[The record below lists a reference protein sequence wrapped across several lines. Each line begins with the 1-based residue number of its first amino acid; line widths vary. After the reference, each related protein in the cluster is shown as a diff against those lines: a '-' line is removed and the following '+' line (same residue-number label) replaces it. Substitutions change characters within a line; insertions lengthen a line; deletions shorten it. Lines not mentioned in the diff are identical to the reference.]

1 MSKEIKEL
9 RDAGYSHA
17 GIISRQTSL
26 QYLNEIRF
34 ELGEKFDF
42 ALEFEVQKDII
53 PLSKRIDEI
62 DYIIKHIEDY
72 EPKK

>member
-1 MSKEIKEL
+1 MNKEIKEL

-17 GIISRQTSL
+17 GIISRKTSL

>member
-1 MSKEIKEL
+1 MKNEIKEL
-9 RDAGYSHA
+9 REAGYSHA

-26 QYLNEIRF
+26 QYLNEIKI

-42 ALEFEVQKDII
+42 AVEFEVQKDIV
-53 PLSKRIDEI
+53 PLSKRIDQI

>member
-1 MSKEIKEL
+1 MNKEIKEL

>member
-1 MSKEIKEL
+1 MKMINEL
-9 RDAGYSHA
+9 REAGYSHA

-26 QYLNEIRF
+26 QYLKEIKI

-42 ALEFEVQKDII
+42 AVEFEVQKDII
-53 PLSKRIDEI
+53 PLSKRIDQI

>member
-1 MSKEIKEL
+1 MKNKIKEL

-26 QYLNEIRF
+26 QYLKEIRL

-42 ALEFEVQKDII
+42 AVEFEVQKDII
-53 PLSKRIDEI
+53 PLSKRIDQI

>member
-1 MSKEIKEL
+1 MKNEIKEL
-9 RDAGYSHA
+9 IDAGYSHA
-17 GIISRQTSL
+17 GIVSRQTSL
-26 QYLNEIRF
+26 TYLRTIRF

-42 ALEFEVQKDII
+42 AVEYEVEKDIV

-62 DYIIKHIEDY
+62 DYVIKHIEDY

>member
-1 MSKEIKEL
+1 MAMINEL
-9 RDAGYSHA
+9 IDAGYSHA

-26 QYLNEIRF
+26 QYLKEIRL

-42 ALEFEVQKDII
+42 AVEFEVQKDII
-53 PLSKRIDEI
+53 PLSKRIDQI
-62 DYIIKHIEDY
+62 NYIIKHIEDY

>member
-1 MSKEIKEL
+1 MKNEIKEL
-9 RDAGYSHA
+9 IDAGYSHA
-17 GIISRQTSL
+17 GIVSRQTSL
-26 QYLNEIRF
+26 TYLRTIRF

-42 ALEFEVQKDII
+42 AVEYEVEKDIV

-62 DYIIKHIEDY
+62 DYVIKYIEDY

>member
-1 MSKEIKEL
+1 MNKEIKEL

-42 ALEFEVQKDII
+42 ALEFEIKKDII
-53 PLSKRIDEI
+53 KLSKRIDEI
-62 DYIIKHIEDY
+62 DYIITHIEDY
-72 EPKK
+72 EQKK